1 MIAAGAI
8 PAADIRVGSQQA
20 LAVYAGDELVWEA
33 VPPGPPYLTF
43 SSPSAF
49 TLAVG
54 NASKNWD
61 GVIEYSTN
69 KSTWIEWDGAEIAS
83 LSVGAK
89 HRLYLRGKN
98 NHIITGN
105 VSANAFVLS
114 GSQIECDGDIRTLL
128 DYDDMDNASMDDYC
142 FAYLFQSC
150 AALTKAPDL
159 PLTTLTVDCYA
170 YMFHGCGLIR
180 SPSLSATVLQQGCY
194 AHMFGNC
201 QALTEAPLLPAMSVP
216 QSAYFGMFS
225 SCYSLVRPPRLPAT
239 TVGKTCY
246 DQMFVGCKNLEAIPR
261 LPALVLADSC
271 YLYMFSGCSKIK
283 MSQVQ
288 TGEYTNEY
296 RIPASGRGR
305 DANRATRFMFS
316 RTGGTFA
323 GDPNVNTTYYT
334 SNLVI

>member
-1 MIAAGAI
+1 MIAAGA
-8 PAADIRVGSQQA
+8 AEVADIRVGNMQA
-20 LAVYAGDELVWEA
+20 IAVYAGEELVWEA
-33 VPPGPPYLTF
+33 VPAYLTF

-49 TLAVG
+49 TLTTA
-54 NASKNWD
+54 NETKNWD

-69 KSTWIEWDGAEIAS
+69 KSTWIEWDGKEIAS
-83 LSVGAK
+83 LNVGAK
-89 HRLYLRGKN
+89 YRLYLRGKN
-98 NHIITGN
+98 NHVITGN

-128 DYDDMDNASMDDYC
+128 DYDDMDDASMDDYC

-159 PLTTLTVDCYA
+159 PLTTLTVGCYT

-180 SPSLSATVLQQGCY
+180 PPSLPATVLQQGCY
-194 AHMFGNC
+194 SRMFGGC

-225 SCYSLVRPPRLPAT
+225 SCYSLVRSPSLPAT

-246 DQMFVGCKNLEAIPR
+246 DQMFEGCRNLETIPR
-261 LPALVLADSC
+261 LPALVLADMC

-283 MSQVQ
+283 ISEAQ
-288 TGEYTNEY
+288 TGEYVNEY
-296 RIPASGRGR
+296 RIPASGTGQNP
-305 DANRATRFMFS
+305 NRATRFMFG
-316 RTGGTFA
+316 RTGGTFT
-323 GDPNVNTTYYT
+323 GDPAVNTMYYT